1 MDGAV
6 SFVRWLLATLLLAG
20 GCAHAAREAPLRLA
34 WRDGDG
40 QLRAIVLDAQGRATG
55 RFDADRPV
63 PLGSLWKLVA
73 YAQWLEAGVPAEPL
87 RCTGADKEE
96 VYCCAAGESIARG
109 PALARSCGL
118 FFARSRVP
126 WDRPEGPLLRALP
139 PSIAQA
145 VRRGDL
151 GPATQASPRAWLAWL
166 AAWPAGLREQAELD
180 LLGYWVNGAGQR
192 ALAPVASQLR
202 VKTYTV
208 ERADGTRGAGG
219 SGWTAEGLPVWFGA
233 DGTSADV
240 VPMRARQVVA
250 ATRSASPVPQEALG
264 GRACVRVR
272 FFARYPIDRIEP
284 RGQSAPPEPGPLR
297 GHYLV
302 RFANGNSLAIDAHGD
317 LRLASDGTRPVL
329 TGEFGLDDYVARV
342 IDREAGPEPAQAAWA
357 LAIAARSHVLAHGIP
372 GQGCVET
379 EDATTAQ
386 RVAPRPP
393 SEGALAA
400 ARATSG
406 LVLAGGYAISG
417 QYHRDQGRNG
427 VLSWKGA
434 REQAES
440 GANWLEIVHGAYPRA
455 ILATAAE
462 QGALACDPLPLVEG
476 WIARERPR
484 WKRELAGQPGFADPG
499 ALQVCRLAG
508 GRAHA
513 RNGGQRI
520 DVSGYDTLE
529 ERIAVAHEYVHLAFA
544 RHPAGRDENYVELQA
559 RRLLGVQ
566 P

>member
-1 MDGAV
+1 M
-6 SFVRWLLATLLLAG
+6 RWLLATLLLAG

-34 WRDGDG
+34 WQDGDG
-40 QLRAIVLDAQGRATG
+40 RLHAVVLDAQGRTTG
-55 RFDADRPV
+55 RFDPDRPV

-73 YAQWLEAGVPAEPL
+73 YAQWLEAGVPAEPM
-87 RCTGADKEE
+87 RCTGSDREE

-145 VRRGDL
+145 VRRGEL
-151 GPATQASPRAWLAWL
+151 GPATQVSPRAWLAWL

-192 ALAPVASQLR
+192 ALAPVASRLR

-208 ERADGTRGAGG
+208 ERADGTRSAGG
-219 SGWTAEGLPVWFGA
+219 SGWTSEGHPLWFEST
-233 DGTSADV
+233 GTSADV
-240 VPMRARQVVA
+240 VPMRALHVIA
-250 ATRSASPVPQEALG
+250 ATRSSAPLAQEALG
-264 GRACVRVR
+264 ARACVRVR
-272 FFARYPIDRIEP
+272 FFARYPIERIAP
-284 RGQSAPPEPGPLR
+284 RGRSAPPEPGPLQGR
-297 GHYLV
+297 YLV
-302 RFANGNSLAIDAHGD
+302 HFANGNSLAIAPHGD
-317 LRLASDGTRPVL
+317 LRLASDGMGPVL
-329 TGEFGLDDYVARV
+329 TGEFALDDYVARV

-357 LAIAARSHVLAHGIP
+357 LAVAARSHVLAHGIP
-372 GQGCVET
+372 SQGCVET

-386 RVAPRPP
+386 RVSPHPA
-393 SEGALAA
+393 SAGALAA
-400 ARATSG
+400 AHATSG

-417 QYHRDQGRNG
+417 QYHRDHGRDG
-427 VLSWKGA
+427 VLSWAGA
-434 REQAES
+434 QAQAAS
-440 GANWLEIVHGAYPRA
+440 GANWLEILRSAYPRA
-455 ILATAAE
+455 TLATAAE
-462 QGALACDPLPLVEG
+462 QGALACDPLPLVEA
-476 WIARERPR
+476 WIDRERPR
-484 WKRELAGQPGFADPG
+484 WKRALAGQAGFADPG
-499 ALQVCRLAG
+499 VLQVCRLAA

-513 RNGGQRI
+513 RNGAQRI
-520 DVSGYDTLE
+520 DVSGYGTLE

-544 RHPAGRDENYVELQA
+544 RHPAGRDENFVESQA